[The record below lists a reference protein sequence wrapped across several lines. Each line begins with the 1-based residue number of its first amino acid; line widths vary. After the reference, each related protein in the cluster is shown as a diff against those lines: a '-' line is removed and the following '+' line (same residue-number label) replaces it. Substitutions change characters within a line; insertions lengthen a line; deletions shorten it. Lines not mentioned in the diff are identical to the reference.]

1 MAGNIANNFGSLP
14 VVFKEGQ
21 GCVLTDVDGKK
32 YIDFVS
38 GIGVNCLGHN
48 HPKLVKAIQEQA
60 AKQIHISNYYNS
72 DKGLAFSALLLEKTG
87 FSRVFFGNS
96 GAEANEA
103 AIKLARKYGWLVSTG
118 QIADVNGCKR
128 GAASGDSASGT
139 GCAACGTNGTPCSA
153 ASANP
158 TTPAKPRN
166 IIVTLEKSFHGRTIA
181 TLSATG
187 QDKFHPDC
195 FSPYPAG
202 FRTIKANDYDALA
215 TAFDDSVCAFML
227 ECVQGEGGVNL
238 IEPEWVVAAAD
249 AARKAGAVVIADEV
263 QTGMGRTG
271 TLLASEQLGFKP
283 DAVTLAKGIAGGIP
297 MGACLYGGILSEV
310 FVAGDHQS
318 TFGGNP
324 IACAAGL
331 AVLSELTSDGFLQA
345 VAEKGEYI
353 RKTVRSWNL
362 PCVKE
367 VRGRGLMIG
376 IDVTLSSADVQKACL
391 AAAPQGLC
399 ISTAGPSTLRFL
411 PPLVI
416 TKDEMD
422 AGLAILKG
430 TLQK

>member
-1 MAGNIANNFGSLP
+1 MAGVIANNFGSLP
-14 VVFKEGQ
+14 VVFEKGQ
-21 GCVLTDVDGKK
+21 GCVLTDIDGKS

-48 HPKLVKAIQEQA
+48 HPALVKAIQEQA

-118 QIADVNGCKR
+118 KIAATNGKTYTAKGDSCSCGEGSGTDAAGRKV
-128 GAASGDSASGT
+128 AASGASGEKST
-139 GCAACGTNGTPCSA
+139 
-153 ASANP
+153 
-158 TTPAKPRN
+158 RN
-166 IIVTLEKSFHGRTIA
+166 VIVTLEKSFHGRTVT

-187 QDKFHPDC
+187 QDKFHPEC
-195 FSPYPAG
+195 FAPYPAG
-202 FRTIKANDYDALA
+202 FRTIKANDYDALK

-238 IEPEWVVAAAD
+238 VEPEWAVAAAD

-271 TLLASEQLGFKP
+271 TLLACEQLGFRP

-297 MGACLYGGILSEV
+297 MGACLYGGILEDV

-331 AVLSELTSDGFLQA
+331 AVLNELTSAGFLQK

-353 RKTVRSWNL
+353 RKTVRGWNL

-376 IDVTLSSADVQKACL
+376 IDVTQVAGDVQKKCL
-391 AAAPQGLC
+391 SAAPTGLC
-399 ISTAGPSTLRFL
+399 ISTAGPNTLRFL

-422 AGLAILKG
+422 AGLAVLKDV
-430 TLQK
+430 LQQA